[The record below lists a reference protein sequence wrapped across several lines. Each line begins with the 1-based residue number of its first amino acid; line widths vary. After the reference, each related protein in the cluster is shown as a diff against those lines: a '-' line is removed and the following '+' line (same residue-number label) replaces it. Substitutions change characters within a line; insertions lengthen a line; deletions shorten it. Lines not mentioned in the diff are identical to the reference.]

1 MAIRVIIADDHLL
14 FRQALRS
21 LLLLQPD
28 IEVAA
33 EVERADA
40 LEQTVGQTPCDI
52 VLLDLQMER
61 WSMNEI
67 PALARRAAVI
77 VLTAN
82 DSSENGIAALRLG
95 ARALVPKEFAIEIL
109 LEAIRTVASGGV
121 WMPPDLQT
129 AFAEQII
136 SPTRRLSPRETE
148 IARYV
153 AMGLKNAEVAQR
165 LDLRESTVKTHLN
178 SIFQKL
184 GLRDRMELVQYAIK
198 TGLVALRNN

>member
-1 MAIRVIIADDHLL
+1 
-14 FRQALRS
+14 
-21 LLLLQPD
+21 
-28 IEVAA
+28 
-33 EVERADA
+33 
-40 LEQTVGQTPCDI
+40 
-52 VLLDLQMER
+52 MER
-61 WSMNEI
+61 WSMDEI
-67 PALARRAAVI
+67 PALAGQAAVI

-109 LEAIRTVASGGV
+109 MEAIRTVASGGV